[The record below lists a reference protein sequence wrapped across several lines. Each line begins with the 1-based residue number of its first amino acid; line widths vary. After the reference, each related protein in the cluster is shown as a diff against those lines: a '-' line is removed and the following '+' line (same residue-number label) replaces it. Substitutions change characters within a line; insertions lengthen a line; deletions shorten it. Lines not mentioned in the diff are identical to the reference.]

1 MTLQQAVKL
10 IEYFIQWRQGN
21 VTPMPNPQEVTKAL
35 KIILKHITQ

>member
-35 KIILKHITQ
+35 RIILKYIKQ